1 MAALSADAPGLGH
14 RFRPAPGAR
23 IVLNPTPTLLDSLAD
38 LSTGQAARQART
50 LRAAELGRSLLVEQ
64 ADAREA
70 ADEAAEAARAA
81 ADAAQ
86 EAAGAAGTS
95 AGAAAVLDLPALEA
109 LAVESKG
116 EAPEVVAALEAAWRA
131 ADAATLEAALAA
143 LAARTADAAARAA
156 VNAVTVFAPDPCARH
171 RRATPF

>member
-1 MAALSADAPGLGH
+1 MAALSADAPGLA
-14 RFRPAPGAR
+14 RRLAPAPGAR
-23 IVLNPTPTLLDSLAD
+23 IVLSAIPTLLDSLAD

-64 ADAREA
+64 ADARA
-70 ADEAAEAARAA
+70 AAQEAAEAAGAA
-81 ADAAQ
+81 AAAAL
-86 EAAGAAGTS
+86 EAAGAAGAS
-95 AGAAAVLDLPALEA
+95 AGAAAVLDRPDLEA
-109 LAVESKG
+109 LAVESEG
-116 EAPEVVAALEAAWRA
+116 DAPAVVAAVDAAARAADDALLEAA
-131 ADAATLEAALAA
+131 EAA

>member
-1 MAALSADAPGLGH
+1 MLSADPPVLGH
-14 RFRPAPGAR
+14 RLRPAPGAW
-23 IVLNPTPTLLDSLAD
+23 IVLSPAPTLLDSLAD

-64 ADAREA
+64 ADARQA
-70 ADEAAEAARAA
+70 AQKAAEAARVAA
-81 ADAAQ
+81 AAAL

-95 AGAAAVLDLPALEA
+95 AAAAAGLDQPATDA
-109 LAVESKG
+109 LAVESG
-116 EAPEVVAALEAAWRA
+116 GDAPAIEAALEAAQRA
-131 ADAATLEAALAA
+131 ADDATLEAAEAA
-143 LAARTADAAARAA
+143 LAARNADAAARAA